1 MHFGLDSSK
10 HKMQSSKSFGIEGY
24 ILCFS
29 VLFVRLFQ
37 RNGSF
42 KSAFEDDGDF
52 ILRYHLDAVYDLTD
66 CVIVKRYGC
75 VLEFLYRYH
84 DFFHSLCASLGTG
97 LLAFFIFDDRFEP
110 I

>member
-1 MHFGLDSSK
+1 MQPSKPFG
-10 HKMQSSKSFGIEGY
+10 MEGY

-29 VLFVRLFQ
+29 VWFVRLFQ

-42 KSAFEDDGDF
+42 KSAFEDDRDF

-66 CVIVKRYGC
+66 CVIVKCYRRI
-75 VLEFLYRYH
+75 LEFLYRYH
-84 DFFHSLCASLGTG
+84 DFFHSLCAFLGTG
-97 LLAFFIFDDRFEP
+97 LLAFLIFDHRFEP